1 MSKKRLAKVQ
11 VILIALVVA
20 MTGCH
25 HKEEQQLP
33 IVIVDKPSKED
44 VQIYGEYVGR
54 IRLPPDASGW
64 DTAWIPTPRCR
75 RIPPR

>member
-44 VQIYGEYVGR
+44 GFMVSTWDVSV
-54 IRLPPDASGW
+54 PPALSRYMPVWRAS
-64 DTAWIPTPRCR
+64 
-75 RIPPR
+75 